1 MNTPLSSP
9 SILTLATGVPAARH
23 SQEEIFGEFVDL
35 LAHKLGRLDP
45 RRARAMQVIFDRAGV
60 GFRHSVVSQGY
71 FTDERSTQT
80 RNDLYMAEAVPLGE
94 TTIRCGLAQAGY
106 SPDEIDDFIVVSCTG
121 LNIPGL
127 DLLLAE
133 RLGMRPDLRRTCVLG
148 MGCYGA
154 FPGLLRATEA
164 VVSRPERLVLVLAIE
179 LCSLHLQLEDTAE
192 NVVASA
198 LFSDG
203 AAMVLVGDDTAR
215 EGRAISGPC
224 LIGSATHCDYKTL
237 KHMSFNVT
245 DHGFQMYLSSYV
257 PDLLAAQIDGFVDKL
272 LAQQHLT
279 RAKIRFWGIHP
290 GSTKIVDYVQ
300 AKLGLSDEQVACS
313 HEVLYQYGNM
323 SSATILFVLDHIQRC
338 NQPSLGDYGVLLA
351 FGPGLTMEGLL
362 VRW

>member
-1 MNTPLSSP
+1 MNTSLSSA
-9 SILTLATGVPAARH
+9 SILALATGVPTARH
-23 SQEEIFGEFVDL
+23 SQQEIFGEFVDL
-35 LAHKLGRLDP
+35 LGRKLGKLHP
-45 RRARAMQVIFDRAGV
+45 RRTRAMQVIFDRAGV
-60 GFRHSVVSQGY
+60 GFRHSIVQQGY
-71 FTDERSTQT
+71 FANEHSTQT
-80 RNDLYMAEAVPLGE
+80 RNDRYMAEAVPLGE
-94 TTIRCGLAQAGY
+94 SIIRCGLAQAGY
-106 SPDEIDDFIVVSCTG
+106 TPDDIDDFIVVSCTG
-121 LNIPGL
+121 FNIPGL

-164 VVSRPERLVLVLAIE
+164 VITRVGRRALVLAIE

-192 NVVASA
+192 NVVSSA

-203 AAMVLVGDDTAR
+203 AAMVLIGDDTAR
-215 EGRAISGPC
+215 EGRIVNGPRLVC
-224 LIGSATHCDYKTL
+224 SATHCDYKTL

-257 PDLLAAQIDGFVDKL
+257 PDLLAAQIDPFVDKL
-272 LAQQHLT
+272 LTQQQLT
-279 RAKIRFWGIHP
+279 RREVRFWGIHP

-300 AKLGLSDEQVACS
+300 VKLGLSEEQVACS

-338 NQPSLGDYGVLLA
+338 NQPSSGDYGVLLA